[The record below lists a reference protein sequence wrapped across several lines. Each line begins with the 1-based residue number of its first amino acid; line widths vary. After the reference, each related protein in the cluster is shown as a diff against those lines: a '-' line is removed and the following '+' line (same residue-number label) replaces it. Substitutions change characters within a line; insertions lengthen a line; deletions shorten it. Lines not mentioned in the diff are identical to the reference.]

1 LLFLLKVHII
11 NSMQTLTVEI
21 TNNNALKVLQELQEK
36 HFINIVAQVDIDSP
50 VFPGKPL
57 TSEQFKQLI
66 LSRENGPSM
75 SLNEAKARWA
85 KKKKQLLKSATR

>member
-1 LLFLLKVHII
+1 
-11 NSMQTLTVEI
+11 MQTFTVEI

-50 VFPGKPL
+50 AFPGKPL
-57 TSEQFKQLI
+57 TSEQFKELI

-75 SLNEAKARWA
+75 SLKEAKARWA
-85 KKKKQLLKSATR
+85 KKKKQLLKSAK